1 MFIHMVGEAA
11 RIEDTSLQ
19 GAVYEV
25 NERPGHQPWFS
36 FQRQPQR
43 CGEHG
48 SMAQHVRYKGEW
60 SLLAPLCTLASSSFA
75 VHQGPSIFL
84 YVPFVL
90 LPRFSQPVHVP

>member
-1 MFIHMVGEAA
+1 MFIRTVGEAA

-19 GAVYEV
+19 EAVYEV

-36 FQRQPQR
+36 FQFQPQR

-60 SLLAPLCTLASSSFA
+60 SLLAPLCTLAAASFA

-90 LPRFSQPVHVP
+90 LPRFSHPVHVP